1 MKARIWDFSR
11 SKMNFQG
18 QRDEKN
24 LIYVILISVRWT
36 ELTRREGK

>member
-1 MKARIWDFSR
+1 MKAWIWDFSR
-11 SKMNFQG
+11 SKMNFKG